1 MSSANPDDPR
11 VGAPALTDGSEAA
24 APALPGAPPGTT
36 LDGPDP
42 PGPSADRPH
51 GGTPGGRD
59 ADRAAPP
66 RKGTFSSLRH
76 RNFAMFWAAA
86 VLSNTGSTMQQVTVP
101 FVIYELT
108 KSTAWLGISAAIAF
122 VPPVLLGPLGGAL
135 ADRVS
140 RRQVLLVCQSIM
152 MVSAFGL
159 WALWESGHAAV
170 WSILLIVLV
179 NGMAG
184 GVSISSWQAFVPSLV
199 PRDDLMNAVRL
210 NSIQFTV
217 ARAGGPALAGLVL
230 ATLGPGAA
238 FFGNAVSFIPV
249 VVVLLLIPNQAAER
263 PNSAH
268 SIAKEF
274 VDGLGYTRRHPSL
287 FQCIVNIFVLATLA
301 YAIIQLAPAVALDQL
316 HVGKAGYGLLV
327 ATYGVGSIICSFFLA
342 ARGDRFARS
351 TAAMV
356 GFAIAVVGLLVLGVS
371 TAFWLG
377 AAAFFM
383 IGVAQ
388 TVAAVSYNTAIQVQV
403 NDAFRGRVLAVYLMA
418 IQLGLPVGALAL
430 GTVATVTGTRWL
442 ALGCGFMLLG
452 YFVFVMI
459 GFKGMR
465 AIDPNEQF
473 APEPA
478 PDLTV

>member
-1 MSSANPDDPR
+1 MSSASPDDPG
-11 VGAPALTDGSEAA
+11 VGAPSRSESLDVPDRREPSSGRAEPSTESGGA
-24 APALPGAPPGTT
+24 DVRPALPV
-36 LDGPDP
+36 
-42 PGPSADRPH
+42 
-51 GGTPGGRD
+51 
-59 ADRAAPP
+59 P
-66 RKGTFSSLRH
+66 RKGTFASLHH

-122 VPPVLLGPLGGAL
+122 IPPVLLGPVGGAL

-140 RRQVLLVCQSIM
+140 RRQVLLVCQTIM
-152 MVSAFGL
+152 MISAFAL

-199 PRDDLMNAVRL
+199 PREDLMNAVRL

-230 ATLGPGAA
+230 AQIGAGAA

-249 VVVLLLIPNQAAER
+249 VVVLLLIPNQPAER
-263 PNSAH
+263 PDSQH

-301 YAIIQLAPAVALDQL
+301 YAIIQLAPAVALNQL
-316 HVGKAGYGLLV
+316 HVGKAGYGFLV
-327 ATYGVGSIICSFFLA
+327 ATYGVGSIISSFFLA
-342 ARGDRFARS
+342 AQGDRFARS
-351 TAAMV
+351 TAAVV
-356 GFAIAVVGLLVLGVS
+356 GFVIAVTGLLLLGV
-371 TAFWLG
+371 ANVFWVG

-442 ALGCGFMLLG
+442 ALGCGFLLLG
-452 YFVFVMI
+452 YFVWVMI

-465 AIDPNEQF
+465 AIDPNDQF
-473 APEPA
+473 APEPV
-478 PDLTV
+478 P